1 MTRPNALPKSN
12 DLDRSA
18 ALDWA
23 ARALR
28 DMGIEDARREARLL
42 LEHCAGSEAGDG
54 QPLPAGAIADLEAL
68 IERRRNREPVSQI
81 LGQWEFWSLPFF
93 VTAATLTPRPD
104 TETLVQA
111 ALDLLPD
118 RGATLRLL
126 DLGTGSGCL
135 LLALLH
141 DLPAARGLG
150 IDRSPEALAVAER
163 NASALGLADRAQFAL
178 GDWAEGL
185 SGSFDLIVSNPPY
198 IPRDEIPSLMPEV
211 SRHEPLIALDG
222 GVDGLDCYRQM
233 APQIAARLAPG
244 GLALLEVGQ
253 GQADS
258 AAAILAAAGLEPAGV
273 RADLGGRKRCVI
285 FRNDKQ

>member
-1 MTRPNALPKSN
+1 MTPMAH
-12 DLDRSA
+12 DLDRRA

-42 LEHCAGSEAGDG
+42 LEHCAGPAAGDG
-54 QPLPAGAIADLEAL
+54 QPLPPDKIAELQTF
-68 IERRRNREPVSQI
+68 IERRRHREPVSQI
-81 LGQWEFWSLPFF
+81 LGQWEFWSLPFY
-93 VTAATLTPRPD
+93 VNSATLTPRPD

-118 RGATLRLL
+118 RRAPLRLL

-141 DLPAARGLG
+141 ELPAARGLG

-198 IPRDEIPSLMPEV
+198 IPQDEIPGLMPEV
-211 SRHEPLIALDG
+211 SRHEPLMALDG
-222 GVDGLDCYRQM
+222 GSDGLDCYRQM

-244 GLALLEVGQ
+244 GWALLEVGL

-258 AAAILAAAGLEPAGV
+258 AAAILTAAGLEPVGA

>member
-1 MTRPNALPKSN
+1 MTR
-12 DLDRSA
+12 RA

-42 LEHCAGSEAGDG
+42 LEHCAGSTAGDG
-54 QPLPAGAIADLEAL
+54 QALPAGAIAELEAL
-68 IERRRNREPVSQI
+68 IERRRDREPVSQI

-93 VTAATLTPRPD
+93 VTTATLTPRPD
-104 TETLVQA
+104 TEALVQA

-118 RGATLRLL
+118 RRATLRLL

-135 LLALLH
+135 LLALLYE
-141 DLPAARGLG
+141 LPAARGLG

-211 SRHEPLIALDG
+211 SRHEPRIALDG
-222 GVDGLDCYRQM
+222 GGDGLDCYRQM
-233 APQIAARLAPG
+233 APQIAVRLAPG
-244 GLALLEVGQ
+244 GMALLEVGQ
-253 GQADS
+253 GQADD
-258 AAAILAAAGLEPAGV
+258 AAAILAATGLEPAGV

-285 FRNDKQ
+285 FRNDK

>member
-1 MTRPNALPKSN
+1 MPKSN
-12 DLDRSA
+12 DLTRGA

-23 ARALR
+23 AQALR

-42 LEHCAGSEAGDG
+42 LEHCAGPPAGDG
-54 QPLPAGAIADLEAL
+54 QALPAGAIAELEAF
-68 IERRRNREPVSQI
+68 IERRRQREPVSQI
-81 LGQWEFWSLPFF
+81 LGQWEFWSLPFV

-141 DLPAARGLG
+141 ELPAARGLG

-163 NASALGLADRAQFAL
+163 NASALGLAERAQFAL

-198 IPRDEIPSLMPEV
+198 IPRDEISSLMAEV
-211 SRHEPLIALDG
+211 SRHEPLLALDG
-222 GVDGLDCYRQM
+222 GVDGLDCYRQL

-244 GLALLEVGQ
+244 GMALLEVGQ
-253 GQADS
+253 GQAED
-258 AAAILAAAGLEPAGV
+258 AAAILAAAGLEPAGD

-285 FRNDKQ
+285 FRNDK

>member
-1 MTRPNALPKSN
+1 M
-12 DLDRSA
+12 DRGA

-23 ARALR
+23 SRALR

-42 LEHCAGSEAGDG
+42 LDHCAGTAGSDS
-54 QPLPAGAIADLEAL
+54 QPLPPDKFAELQAFIA
-68 IERRRNREPVSQI
+68 RRRNREPVSQI

-93 VTAATLTPRPD
+93 VTSATLTPRPD
-104 TETLVQA
+104 TETLVQV

-118 RGATLRLL
+118 RGAPLRLL

-141 DLPAARGLG
+141 ELPAARGLA
-150 IDRSPEALAVAER
+150 IDRSPEALAVARR
-163 NASALGLADRAQFAL
+163 NAAALGLAGRAQFAL
-178 GDWAEGL
+178 GNWAEGL
-185 SGSFDLIVSNPPY
+185 SGAFDLIVSNPPY
-198 IPRDEIPSLMPEV
+198 IPQDEIPGLMPEV
-211 SRHEPLIALDG
+211 SRHEPLMALDG
-222 GVDGLDCYRQM
+222 GRDGLDCYRQL
-233 APQIAARLAPG
+233 APQIAALLAPG

-253 GQADS
+253 GQAEP

-285 FRNDKQ
+285 LRNNKQ

>member
-1 MTRPNALPKSN
+1 MTPMAH
-12 DLDRSA
+12 DLDRRA

-42 LEHCAGSEAGDG
+42 LEHCAGPAAGDS
-54 QPLPAGAIADLEAL
+54 QPLPPDKIAELQTF
-68 IERRRNREPVSQI
+68 IERRRHREPVSQI
-81 LGQWEFWSLPFF
+81 LGQWEFWSLPFY
-93 VTAATLTPRPD
+93 VNSATLTPRPD

-118 RGATLRLL
+118 RRAPLQLL

-141 DLPAARGLG
+141 ELPAARGLG
-150 IDRSPEALAVAER
+150 IDRSPEALAVAMR
-163 NASALGLADRAQFAL
+163 NAAALGLADRAQFAL

-198 IPRDEIPSLMPEV
+198 IPQDEIPGLMPEV
-211 SRHEPLIALDG
+211 SRHEPLMALDG
-222 GVDGLDCYRQM
+222 GSDGLDSYRQM

-244 GLALLEVGQ
+244 GWALLEVGL

-285 FRNDKQ
+285 FRNDK

>member
-1 MTRPNALPKSN
+1 LGAQTRRYPCNEVG
-12 DLDRSA
+12 SA
-18 ALDWA
+18 GEH
-23 ARALR
+23 RVALR
-28 DMGIEDARREARLL
+28 PHDAAQRRHPA
-42 LEHCAGSEAGDG
+42 LELHDA
-54 QPLPAGAIADLEAL
+54 
-68 IERRRNREPVSQI
+68 
-81 LGQWEFWSLPFF
+81 
-93 VTAATLTPRPD
+93 
-104 TETLVQA
+104 LVQA

-118 RGATLRLL
+118 RRAPLRLL

-141 DLPAARGLG
+141 ELPVARGLG

-163 NASALGLADRAQFAL
+163 NASALGLAERAQFAL
-178 GDWAEGL
+178 GNWAEGL

-198 IPRDEIPSLMPEV
+198 IPQDEIPGLMPEV
-211 SRHEPLIALDG
+211 SRHEPLMALDG
-222 GVDGLDCYRQM
+222 GIDGLDCYRQM

-244 GLALLEVGQ
+244 GWALLEVGL

-285 FRNDKQ
+285 FRNDK

>member
-1 MTRPNALPKSN
+1 M
-12 DLDRSA
+12 DRRA

-23 ARALR
+23 SGALR

-42 LEHCAGSEAGDG
+42 LDHCTGSTAVDG
-54 QPLPAGAIADLEAL
+54 QPLQPSAIAELQAF
-68 IERRRNREPVSQI
+68 IERRRNSEPVSQI
-81 LGQWEFWSLPFF
+81 LGQWEFWSLPFY
-93 VTAATLTPRPD
+93 VTSATLTPRPD
-104 TETLVQA
+104 SETLVQA

-141 DLPAARGLG
+141 ELSAARGLG
-150 IDRSPEALAVAER
+150 VDRSPEALAVAER

-178 GDWAEGL
+178 GDWAGGL

-198 IPRDEIPSLMPEV
+198 IPGDEIPRLMPEV
-211 SRHEPLIALDG
+211 SRHEPRIALDG

-258 AAAILAAAGLEPAGV
+258 AAAILAAAGLELAGV
-273 RADLGGRKRCVI
+273 RADLGDRKRCVI
-285 FRNDKQ
+285 FRNDK

>member
-1 MTRPNALPKSN
+1 MTRPSVLPKSN
-12 DLDRSA
+12 DLERRA

-42 LEHCAGSEAGDG
+42 LDHCAGAAASDV
-54 QPLPAGAIADLEAL
+54 QPLPPGAFAGLRAL
-68 IERRRNREPVSQI
+68 LERRRNREPVSQI
-81 LGQWEFWSLPFF
+81 LGQWEFWSLPFY

-141 DLPAARGLG
+141 ELPAARGLG
-150 IDRSPEALAVAER
+150 IDKSPAALAVAQR

-185 SGSFDLIVSNPPY
+185 RGRFDLIVSNPPY
-198 IPRDEIPSLMPEV
+198 IPRHEIPGLMPEV
-211 SRHEPLIALDG
+211 SRHEPVIALDG
-222 GVDGLDCYRQM
+222 GSDGLECYRQL
-233 APQIAARLAPG
+233 APQIAARLAAG

-258 AAAILAAAGLEPAGV
+258 VMAILTATGLEPAGV
-273 RADLGGRKRCVI
+273 RADLGGRERCVI
-285 FRNDKQ
+285 FRKIK

>member
-1 MTRPNALPKSN
+1 MTRPSALPKSN
-12 DLDRSA
+12 DLDRRA

-28 DMGIEDARREARLL
+28 DMGVEDARREARLL
-42 LEHCAGSEAGDG
+42 LEHCAGSKAGDG
-54 QPLPAGAIADLEAL
+54 RPLPPDVITELDGL

-81 LGQWEFWSLPFF
+81 LGQWEFWSLPFY
-93 VTAATLTPRPD
+93 VTSATLTPRPD
-104 TETLVQA
+104 SETLVQA

-118 RGATLRLL
+118 RRAPLRLL

-141 DLPAARGLG
+141 ELPAALGLG
-150 IDRSPEALAVAER
+150 IDRSPEALAVAQR
-163 NASALGLADRAQFAL
+163 NAAALGLADRARFAL

-198 IPRDEIPSLMPEV
+198 IPRDEIPGLMPEV
-211 SRHEPLIALDG
+211 SRHEPGIALDG
-222 GVDGLDCYRQM
+222 GSDGLDCYRQL
-233 APQIAARLAPG
+233 APQIAARLARG
-244 GLALLEVGQ
+244 GWALLEVGQ

-258 AAAILAAAGLEPAGV
+258 AAAILTADGLEPAGV
-273 RADLGGRKRCVI
+273 RADLAGRKRCVI
-285 FRNDKQ
+285 FRNDK

>member
-1 MTRPNALPKSN
+1 MPKSN
-12 DLDRSA
+12 DLTRRA

-42 LEHCAGSEAGDG
+42 LDHCVGTADGDG
-54 QPLPAGAIADLEAL
+54 QPLQPSVIAELQAC

-104 TETLVQA
+104 TEALVQA

-118 RGATLRLL
+118 RRATLRLL

-135 LLALLH
+135 LLALLYE
-141 DLPAARGLG
+141 LPAARGLG

-178 GDWAEGL
+178 GNWAEGL

-211 SRHEPLIALDG
+211 SRHEPLLALDG
-222 GVDGLDCYRQM
+222 GGDGLDCYRQM

-253 GQADS
+253 GQADA

-285 FRNDKQ
+285 FRNDK

>member
-1 MTRPNALPKSN
+1 MPKSS
-12 DLDRSA
+12 DLDRRA
-18 ALDWA
+18 VLDWA

-28 DMGIEDARREARLL
+28 DMGIEDAWREARLL
-42 LEHCAGSEAGDG
+42 LEHCAGPPAGDG
-54 QPLPAGAIADLEAL
+54 QALPARAIAELEAF
-68 IERRRNREPVSQI
+68 IERRRQREPVSQI
-81 LGQWEFWSLPFF
+81 LGQWEFWSLPFV
-93 VTAATLTPRPD
+93 VTSATLTPRPD

-118 RGATLRLL
+118 RAAPLRLL
-126 DLGTGSGCL
+126 DLGTGGGCL

-141 DLPAARGLG
+141 ELPAACGLG

-178 GDWAEGL
+178 GDWAGGL

-222 GVDGLDCYRQM
+222 GVDGLDCYRQL

-244 GLALLEVGQ
+244 GLALLEVGL

-258 AAAILAAAGLEPAGV
+258 ATAILAAAGLEPAGV

-285 FRNDKQ
+285 FRNDK

>member
-1 MTRPNALPKSN
+1 MPKSN
-12 DLDRSA
+12 DLTRSA

-23 ARALR
+23 AHALR

-42 LEHCAGSEAGDG
+42 LEHCAGPPAGDG
-54 QPLPAGAIADLEAL
+54 QALPAGAIAELEAL

-81 LGQWEFWSLPFF
+81 LGQWEFWSLPFY

-141 DLPAARGLG
+141 ELPAARGLG
-150 IDRSPEALAVAER
+150 IDRSPEALAIAER
-163 NASALGLADRAQFAL
+163 NASALGLAERAQFAL
-178 GDWAEGL
+178 GDWAGGL

-211 SRHEPLIALDG
+211 SRHEPRIALDG
-222 GVDGLDCYRQM
+222 GVDGLDCYRQL

-253 GQADS
+253 AQAED

-285 FRNDKQ
+285 FRNDK

>member
-1 MTRPNALPKSN
+1 MTPMAH
-12 DLDRSA
+12 DLDRRA

-42 LEHCAGSEAGDG
+42 LEHCAGPAAGDG
-54 QPLPAGAIADLEAL
+54 QPLPPDKIAELQTF
-68 IERRRNREPVSQI
+68 IERRRHREPVSQI
-81 LGQWEFWSLPFF
+81 LGQWEFWSLPFY
-93 VTAATLTPRPD
+93 VNSATLTPRPD

-118 RGATLRLL
+118 RRAPLRLL

-141 DLPAARGLG
+141 ELPAARGLG

-163 NASALGLADRAQFAL
+163 NASALGLAERAQFAL

-198 IPRDEIPSLMPEV
+198 IPQDEIPGLMPEV
-211 SRHEPLIALDG
+211 SRA
-222 GVDGLDCYRQM
+222 
-233 APQIAARLAPG
+233 
-244 GLALLEVGQ
+244 
-253 GQADS
+253 
-258 AAAILAAAGLEPAGV
+258 
-273 RADLGGRKRCVI
+273 
-285 FRNDKQ
+285 